1 MQQTSQER
9 QETQLEQ
16 LLMRFAKQNESLSQV
31 SNALQGIG
39 HRLEDTNYP
48 QVEPEGK
55 AQAIKD
61 YSEGWLNAFNL
72 QLNSMANEI
81 QALDNTAN
89 KLNTRI

>member
-31 SNALQGIG
+31 SNALQ
-39 HRLEDTNYP
+39 
-48 QVEPEGK
+48 
-55 AQAIKD
+55 
-61 YSEGWLNAFNL
+61 
-72 QLNSMANEI
+72 
-81 QALDNTAN
+81 ALDNTAN